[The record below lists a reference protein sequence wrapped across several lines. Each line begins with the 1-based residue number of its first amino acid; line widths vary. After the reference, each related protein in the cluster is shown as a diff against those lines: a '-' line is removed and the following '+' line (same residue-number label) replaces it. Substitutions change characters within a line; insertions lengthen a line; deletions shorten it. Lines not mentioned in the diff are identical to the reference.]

1 MEQEV
6 PDDESLNDMI
16 ARSEEEL
23 DLFQVSSTLT
33 LTHSHAVN
41 SQSMNIFVIMS
52 HDSFYTIN
60 SLLVYCGM

>member
-33 LTHSHAVN
+33 HSHAVN

-52 HDSFYTIN
+52 HDSFYTMN